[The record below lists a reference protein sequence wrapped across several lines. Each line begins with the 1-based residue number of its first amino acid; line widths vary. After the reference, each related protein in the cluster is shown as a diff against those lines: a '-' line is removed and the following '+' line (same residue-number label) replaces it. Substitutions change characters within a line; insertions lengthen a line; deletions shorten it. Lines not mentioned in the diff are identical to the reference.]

1 MKIIKVTQLGA
12 KEKMLDW
19 IANRG
24 GVQVWNNVN
33 LSDMGAGE
41 QFTPALTENGE
52 QMGKPHWTVERG
64 ELITDIKRF
73 QFVASFIEIK
83 RFHAAV
89 RVGRNGLAY
98 KLTDGSQRKLDRYL
112 DSAREKYG
120 NDVCYRKDGGLF
132 NPDREIVIEYPI
144 WETEGNDEPQNIR

>member
-1 MKIIKVTQLGA
+1 MKIIKVTALGA

-24 GVQVWNNVN
+24 GIQVWDNVN

-52 QMGKPHWTVERG
+52 QMGKPHWSVARG

-73 QFVASFIEIK
+73 KFAVSFVEVK
-83 RFHAAV
+83 RFHVAV
-89 RVGRNGLAY
+89 QRGSGLGY
-98 KLTDGSQRKLDRYL
+98 KATDGSMRKLDRYL
-112 DSAREKYG
+112 DAAREKYG
-120 NDVCYRKDGGLF
+120 DDVYYRKDGGLF

-144 WETEGNDEPQNIR
+144 WEAEGSNEPKDCV